1 MDRRQQKTRAAIFSA
16 FESLL
21 NKQPYSKITVQDI
34 IDEANVG
41 RTTFYAHFETK
52 DALLQQLCANLF
64 EHVFSDQPGISDK
77 HLFAL
82 SEGDTEHV
90 VTHILFHLKDNG
102 RSLAK
107 LLVGESSD
115 IFLFYFKQHLDE
127 VVTRYIL
134 SGMEHNNAS
143 IPEELLRNHIAGSF
157 VNMAQWW
164 IRRGTKESPEEMA
177 RYFMA
182 VIEPIL

>member
-21 NKQPYSKITVQDI
+21 NRQAYSKITVQDI

-52 DALLQQLCANLF
+52 DALLKQLCDNLF
-64 EHVFSDQPGISDK
+64 EHVFSDQPDMEHS
-77 HLFAL
+77 HSFAL
-82 SEGDTEHV
+82 SEGDYGKI

-102 RSLAK
+102 KNLAK

-115 IFLFYFKQHLDE
+115 IFLFYFRQHLDE
-127 VVTRYIL
+127 VVSEYLLNGIKQ
-134 SGMEHNNAS
+134 NNS
-143 IPEELLRNHIAGSF
+143 RIPEDFLRNHISGSF

-164 IRRGTKESPEEMA
+164 IRRGMKESPEDMA
-177 RYFMA
+177 KYFMA
-182 VIEPIL
+182 VTEPVI